1 MMAQFRSDWYAAE
14 GGYDTS
20 SQARLS
26 DAHYLDAEG
35 AARTLEII
43 ETKPSTAHLQ
53 VDDEGERASVEIRI
67 RNPFV
72 RPLTG
77 LKLTLHYE
85 GGGGKPMPKY
95 IQKSVQLRGGESK
108 LFTTPLELD
117 LGQPARHGR
126 SFRFVRAHLSG
137 ESGGCV
143 FLSNLEPMTPEDTH
157 RDSAEAD
164 RRVAVY

>member
-26 DAHYLDAEG
+26 EAHYLDATG
-35 AARTLEII
+35 AARTLDII
-43 ETKPSTAHLQ
+43 ETTPSTAQ
-53 VDDEGERASVEIRI
+53 VKTQVETEPASVEVRI
-67 RNPFV
+67 RNPFA
-72 RPLTG
+72 RPLKG

-95 IQKSVQLRGGESK
+95 IHKSVQLRGGESK

-117 LGQPARHGR
+117 AGQPARPGR

-137 ESGGCV
+137 ESGGCL
-143 FLSNLEPMTPEDTH
+143 FLSNLEPMTP
-157 RDSAEAD
+157 
-164 RRVAVY
+164 